1 MESNVFI
8 EFTNDELFS
17 MVEELNKGSII
28 EASKL
33 YDIAAIFYRLPKK
46 QINLIQLIGLGLP
59 LSVELVK
66 RVKELQ
72 KNLN

>member
-8 EFTNDELFS
+8 EFSNDELFS

-28 EASKL
+28 ETSKL
-33 YDIAAIFYRLPKK
+33 YDIAAIFYNLPKN
-46 QINLIQLIGLGLP
+46 QIFKIQLIGLGLP